1 LTASAAPGPL
11 LDAAPWYLA
20 GRYLGERRLK
30 RLADRHGR
38 WLTLSS
44 RDVDRALG
52 WIRHH
57 GPLAVF
63 LGQLLP
69 GLRTYISASAGVAMV
84 RPVPFV
90 VWSTLG
96 ALTWTS
102 LLAIAGYRL
111 ESRYEAVAQY
121 AEPVARILFVGLI
134 GAYALRIWRHRRG
147 SEAG

>member
-1 LTASAAPGPL
+1 MIDWIARRIGE
-11 LDAAPWYLA
+11 
-20 GRYLGERRLK
+20 LGY
-30 RLADRHGR
+30 G
-38 WLTLSS
+38 
-44 RDVDRALG
+44 
-52 WIRHH
+52 
-57 GPLAVF
+57 
-63 LGQLLP
+63 
-69 GLRTYISASAGVAMV
+69 GVAA
-84 RPVPFV
+84 
-90 VWSTLG
+90 LG